1 MTTCE
6 QCGADTVDE
15 QGLCHTCGW
24 RARQL
29 ASDAAPYEDS
39 DESDADNSPSL
50 GETRAAEVPNAP
62 AAPVSLR
69 YSAAPAPVIE
79 RTTDMPRYA
88 PTGPTG
94 PTEPRMGTRARISAG
109 GTGRFCGTCG
119 ARIVAGEM
127 YCGQCGSPVGQATG
141 TQTGRVGAPTRLGNG
156 TGDDW
161 SEGAGD
167 EPTEAFVVAR
177 QGYTRGAPSVT
188 AYPRSGYGQATY
200 ASVAPSSS
208 RTMRVIFGVL
218 CLAGSLVSAA
228 AAVIVALQGR

>member
-1 MTTCE
+1 VTTCE

-24 RARQL
+24 RARQS
-29 ASDAAPYEDS
+29 ASDAASVEDG
-39 DESDADNSPSL
+39 DESDVDNSPSL
-50 GETRAAEVPNAP
+50 GETRAAAVPNSP

-69 YSAAPAPVIE
+69 YPAAPAPVIE

-88 PTGPTG
+88 PTG

-141 TQTGRVGAPTRLGNG
+141 TQTGRVGASTPVGNR
-156 TGDDW
+156 TGDAW

-167 EPTEAFVVAR
+167 EPTEAFVVAQR
-177 QGYTRGAPSVT
+177 GYTHGAPSAT
-188 AYPRSGYGQATY
+188 AYPQSRYGQATN
-200 ASVAPSSS
+200 VQPAPSSS

-228 AAVIVALQGR
+228 AAVIVALQGK

>member
-15 QGLCHTCGW
+15 QGLCHTCGS
-24 RARQL
+24 RARQV
-29 ASDAAPYEDS
+29 ASDAAHYEDG

-88 PTGPTG
+88 PTGPS
-94 PTEPRMGTRARISAG
+94 EPRMGTRARTSAG

-141 TQTGRVGAPTRLGNG
+141 TQTGRVGAPTHLGNG
-156 TGDDW
+156 TGDAW
-161 SEGAGD
+161 SDGGGD
-167 EPTEAFVVAR
+167 EPTEAFVVAQ
-177 QGYTRGAPSVT
+177 QGYTRGAPSAT
-188 AYPRSGYGQATY
+188 AYPRSRYGQATN
-200 ASVAPSSS
+200 APVAPSSS

-228 AAVIVALQGR
+228 AAVIVALQGK

>member
-6 QCGADTVDE
+6 QCGANTVDE

-24 RARQL
+24 RARQT
-29 ASDAAPYEDS
+29 ASDAALFEDGNDS
-39 DESDADNSPSL
+39 EADDSPSL
-50 GETRAAEVPNAP
+50 GETRAAEAPNTPAP
-62 AAPVSLR
+62 PVSVR

-88 PTGPTG
+88 PTGPA
-94 PTEPRMGTRARISAG
+94 EQRMGTRARTSAG

-141 TQTGRVGAPTRLGNG
+141 TQTGRVGAPTHLGNG
-156 TGDDW
+156 TGSVW
-161 SEGAGD
+161 SDGAGD
-167 EPTEAFVVAR
+167 EPTEAFVVAQ
-177 QGYTRGAPSVT
+177 QGYPRALPATG
-188 AYPRSGYGQATY
+188 YPQSRYGQATN
-200 ASVAPSSS
+200 APATPSSS

-228 AAVIVALQGR
+228 AAVIVALQQGK